1 LVKKGKILKYNTI
14 NQESIAVLVKTFYPT
29 ILADKIVSPFFIEKL
44 GDDINSPIW
53 QEHLELLSNFW
64 SSMAL
69 GDGDYNGNPL
79 AAHFGMDLT
88 KEAFAQWLHLFAV
101 AINRVYEPRVGDFF
115 KERSQIIARNF
126 MANLGVLK

>member
-1 LVKKGKILKYNTI
+1 MVKKGKILKYNTI

-44 GDDINSPIW
+44 GDDINNPTW
-53 QEHLELLSNFW
+53 QEHLELLTNFW

-69 GDGDYNGNPL
+69 GDGEYNGNPL

-88 KEAFAQWLHLFAV
+88 KEAFAQWLHLFAL
-101 AINRVYEPRVGDFF
+101 AIDRVYKPGVGDFF

>member
-1 LVKKGKILKYNTI
+1 MKYNTI

-101 AINRVYEPRVGDFF
+101 AIDRVYEPRVGDFF

>member
-1 LVKKGKILKYNTI
+1 I

-101 AINRVYEPRVGDFF
+101 AIDRVYEPRVGDFF

>member
-1 LVKKGKILKYNTI
+1 MVKKGKILKYNTI

-101 AINRVYEPRVGDFF
+101 AIDRVYEPRVGDFF